1 MTLLWKLLRS
11 HLSVAQTLGF
21 ALAGLVGM
29 TVVLTALQAYRD
41 VLPVFEGPDSFAE
54 GDYLVLSKRVGTLQA
69 IGIGNSDF
77 TPEELEELRAQ
88 PFVREVGVFTPA
100 DYRVK
105 GSVSAGGVGFST
117 YLFFESVPDGF
128 LDVETDAWRFAEGDR
143 EIPIVIPRNYLN
155 LYNFGFARS
164 QGLPQISEGLFRRVT
179 LGVEISG
186 RGRSE
191 HFRGRIVGL
200 SNRLNTILVP
210 ESFIRWSNER
220 FGSGAAAKGPSR
232 VIVETEGPADETV
245 AAYLGRK
252 GTKPRAEDPTT
263 AVRRASCGWPP
274 QAWRAWGWYSAS
286 CRSIS

>member
-77 TPEELEELRAQ
+77 TPEELEELRSQ

-164 QGLPQISEGLFRRVT
+164 QGLASIS
-179 LGVEISG
+179 
-186 RGRSE
+186 
-191 HFRGRIVGL
+191 L
-200 SNRLNTILVP
+200 S
-210 ESFIRWSNER
+210 
-220 FGSGAAAKGPSR
+220 
-232 VIVETEGPADETV
+232 
-245 AAYLGRK
+245 
-252 GTKPRAEDPTT
+252 
-263 AVRRASCGWPP
+263 
-274 QAWRAWGWYSAS
+274 WYS
-286 CRSIS
+286 

>member
-100 DYRVK
+100 DLP
-105 GSVSAGGVGFST
+105 GEGF
-117 YLFFESVPDGF
+117 GQ
-128 LDVETDAWRFAEGDR
+128 RGR
-143 EIPIVIPRNYLN
+143 
-155 LYNFGFARS
+155 
-164 QGLPQISEGLFRRVT
+164 RRVFD
-179 LGVEISG
+179 LPVLRVGSRRIS
-186 RGRSE
+186 RR
-191 HFRGRIVGL
+191 R
-200 SNRLNTILVP
+200 NR
-210 ESFIRWSNER
+210 R
-220 FGSGAAAKGPSR
+220 
-232 VIVETEGPADETV
+232 V
-245 AAYLGRK
+245 AAS
-252 GTKPRAEDPTT
+252 
-263 AVRRASCGWPP
+263 RRATAKYPLSF
-274 QAWRAWGWYSAS
+274 RATT
-286 CRSIS
+286 